1 MSDDVS
7 YRDTKHHNF
16 FDIGLDSTLYHFN
29 SAEIEHRQSLIRY
42 AVYDCLSMQQ
52 IMLKLK
58 LIEPQESNIN
68 PSNEIIAATLNDI
81 TDMTSDDD
89 QHDLPATNNFE
100 PISPADIQ
108 ADSIPKRQKTLTKAE
123 RRRIHNRTSTL
134 KQRKRYYKTEI
145 IISNIDRRFTIKEI
159 KGIIKS
165 YGVPY
170 SAPNFSTSS
179 TTQKRSVHNGMRN
192 SSQINEYQH

>member
-1 MSDDVS
+1 
-7 YRDTKHHNF
+7 
-16 FDIGLDSTLYHFN
+16 
-29 SAEIEHRQSLIRY
+29 
-42 AVYDCLSMQQ
+42 
-52 IMLKLK
+52 MLKLK